1 MKNKA
6 HQYRMNTSSG
16 WVTWTTKHIGGIW
29 RWTAVNAAGEEHDGI
44 AGNETQA
51 QTAAK
56 TWLGVLGTKVQP

>member
-44 AGNETQA
+44 AGNEAQA

-56 TWLGVLGTKVQP
+56 TWLGVLDAKVQP